1 MQKWSICGIQ
11 QVGIGNKSVYD
22 TWEWYRSRLGLNVPV
37 FDEAAEAALMLP
49 YTGGKP
55 RSRHAVLALNM
66 QGGGGAEIWQYTSRE
81 PQAADFEIKIGDLGI
96 LFAKY
101 KSVDIHKSLEH
112 LKSERLISSSANQA
126 PDGSNEFFLNDPFGN
141 IIQIIEKDD
150 WFNKGSF
157 HSGGIY
163 GVGIGVSD
171 MDKSLSFYQKVL
183 GYDSVIYDE
192 TGVFDD
198 LKGLPGGEGTFRRV
212 CLTHSKT
219 RQGAFSTLFGRSEI
233 ELFEAKSFKGTPIF
247 KDRLW
252 GDLGYIHLCF
262 DIIDMDAL
270 REDCKAFGCP
280 FQVDSGDFDMGEAA
294 GKFAYIEDPD
304 GTLIEF
310 VETLKVPILKKIG
323 WYLDLR
329 KRDQKR
335 NLPRW
340 MIKALGLN
348 KKSKP
353 VNQ

>member
-1 MQKWSICGIQ
+1 MRDWQICGIQ

-22 TWEWYRSRLGLNVPV
+22 TWEWYRSNLGLNVPV

-66 QGGGGAEIWQYTSRE
+66 QGGGGAEIWQYTSRN
-81 PQAADFEIKIGDLGI
+81 PKKADFKVKLGDLGI
-96 LFAKY
+96 VFAKY
-101 KSVDIHKSLEH
+101 KSTDISKSW
-112 LKSERLISSSANQA
+112 SELSKEGILSSSTDKDPQETNHFFLED
-126 PDGSNEFFLNDPFGN
+126 PDGNL
-141 IIQIIEKDD
+141 IQMIESDD
-150 WFNKGSF
+150 WFNKGSY

-171 MDKSLSFYQKVL
+171 MDKSIKFYSELL
-183 GYDSVIYDE
+183 GYDHVIYDQ
-192 TGVFDD
+192 TGVFND
-198 LKGLPGGEGTFRRV
+198 LKNLSGGKTEYRRV
-212 CLTHSKT
+212 CLTHSTK
-219 RQGAFSTLFGRSEI
+219 REGAFSTLFGASQI
-233 ELFEAKSFKGTPIF
+233 ELFESKEYKGRPIF
-247 KDRLW
+247 ENRLW

-262 DIIDMDAL
+262 DIINMDAL
-270 REDCKAFGCP
+270 RKDCSDFGCA

-348 KKSKP
+348 KKTKP
-353 VNQ
+353 VNL

>member
-1 MQKWSICGIQ
+1 MRDWQICGIQ

-49 YTGGKP
+49 YTGGQA

-66 QGGGGAEIWQYTSRE
+66 QGGGGAEIWQYTSRT
-81 PQAADFEIKIGDLGI
+81 PTKANFDIRIGDLGI
-96 LFAKY
+96 TFTKY
-101 KSVDIHKSLEH
+101 KSRDITNSWSKLSKEEILSKDV
-112 LKSERLISSSANQA
+112 LQD
-126 PDGSNEFFLNDPFGN
+126 PDNNNHFFLNDPFGN
-141 IIQIIEKDD
+141 LIQLIESDN
-150 WFNKGSF
+150 WFNQSK
-157 HSGGIY
+157 HHCGGVY

-171 MDKSLSFYQKVL
+171 MDKSLKFYQDL
-183 GYDSVIYDE
+183 LAYDKIVYDQSGIFE
-192 TGVFDD
+192 D
-198 LKGLPGGEGTFRRV
+198 LKDLPGGDSKYRRV
-212 CLTHSKT
+212 CLTHSEERK
-219 RQGAFSTLFGRSEI
+219 GAFSPLFGRSQI
-233 ELFEAKSFKGTPIF
+233 ELFQALDYTGRPIF
-247 KDRLW
+247 ENRLW

-262 DIIDMDAL
+262 DIINMDAL
-270 REDCKAFGCP
+270 RSDCDSFGTP

-329 KRDQKR
+329 KRSQTKS
-335 NLPRW
+335 LPKW

-348 KKSKP
+348 KKTKP
-353 VNQ
+353 VN